1 MIRKHLTLFGYFFLL
16 HSSLCAQN
24 QKNLQFYFSPHIGGE
39 WTLSRFENKKE
50 KSPYIQGATLD
61 LSDKY
66 GVSLMAD
73 FNRKVS
79 LELGYGWGNVGWGAR
94 YKSQTDSALTE
105 MRGSTA
111 LSTTVRRL
119 TLKVSKPLT
128 SVKIKRNL
136 GENSIGRLLNIPDEY
151 RHWVI
156 FDIQLLGGFSY
167 EYIPPAVGG
176 YLGLGWGPSFRRNG
190 TIARDQVTLKDSW
203 DRVHPYGSG
212 VFTGFSLQFYHL
224 GKRKFELG
232 VIYHKGLNKR
242 ILVNWETSI
251 NGVEF
256 PAFRTF
262 TRGSMIALYLA
273 YPIKLFGIRKS
284 P

>member
-24 QKNLQFYFSPHIGGE
+24 QKNIQFYFSPHIGGE
-39 WTLSRFENKKE
+39 WVWSRFENKKE
-50 KSPYIQGATLD
+50 NPPHIQRTTLR
-61 LSDKY
+61 LSAKY

-79 LELGYGWGNVGWGAR
+79 LELGYGWGNVGWGVR
-94 YKSQTDSALTE
+94 YKSQTGGATSSGTL
-105 MRGSTA
+105 
-111 LSTTVRRL
+111 VRRL

-151 RHWVI
+151 QYWAI

-167 EYIPPAVGG
+167 ENIPYSVDYVSAGS
-176 YLGLGWGPSFRRNG
+176 LSSLNWGTLEHNTVRRN
-190 TIARDQVTLKDSW
+190 
-203 DRVHPYGSG
+203 VHPYGSG

-232 VIYHKGLNKR
+232 VIL
-242 ILVNWETSI
+242 
-251 NGVEF
+251 
-256 PAFRTF
+256 P
-262 TRGSMIALYLA
+262 
-273 YPIKLFGIRKS
+273 
-284 P
+284 